1 MITNERQYKITKAQ
15 LRGFEQALA
24 AAEEK
29 GPSVDVHPRIH
40 QAMQEGLES
49 QITDLKEQTGR
60 YEDLKAGRALH
71 VTLTSIVAILPTL
84 IEARIAAGLTQK
96 ALSELL
102 EWPSSRFNVG
112 KQRLTLASAWS
123 GCRKWLTQ
131 LVSLSK
137 KKSHMG
143 GLLSSQYCGQLPVSS
158 RSRVDC

>member
-102 EWPSSRFNVG
+102 GVAEQQVQRWEATTYSGVSVERVQEVADAVG
-112 KQRLTLASAWS
+112 
-123 GCRKWLTQ
+123 
-131 LVSLSK
+131 LSIK
-137 KKSHMG
+137 EEVTYG
-143 GLLSSQYCGQLPVSS
+143 RAFV
-158 RSRVDC
+158 